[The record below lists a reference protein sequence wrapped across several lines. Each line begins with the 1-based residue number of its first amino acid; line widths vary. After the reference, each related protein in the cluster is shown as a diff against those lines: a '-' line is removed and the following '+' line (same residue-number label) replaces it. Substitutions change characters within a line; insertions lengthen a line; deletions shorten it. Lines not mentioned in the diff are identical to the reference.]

1 MGPIPKFIS
10 LPWIE
15 GLRNQ
20 ESLEIVFLVE
30 QRYFHT

>member
-15 GLRNQ
+15 RLRNQ
-20 ESLEIVFLVE
+20 ESLEMHFLVE
-30 QRYFHT
+30 QTYFNT